1 MDDVPGDDVPRAA
14 GKGWVGRTGV
24 LQLLPLARS
33 VHCPIQSETESQKQV
48 GLFMSV
54 EQTSYHYEAGPLYDR
69 YKGLSCKSKE
79 SMNIFFSLRES
90 IIYPGGVLHLRLV
103 HQIL

>member
-1 MDDVPGDDVPRAA
+1 
-14 GKGWVGRTGV
+14 
-24 LQLLPLARS
+24 
-33 VHCPIQSETESQKQV
+33 
-48 GLFMSV
+48 MSV